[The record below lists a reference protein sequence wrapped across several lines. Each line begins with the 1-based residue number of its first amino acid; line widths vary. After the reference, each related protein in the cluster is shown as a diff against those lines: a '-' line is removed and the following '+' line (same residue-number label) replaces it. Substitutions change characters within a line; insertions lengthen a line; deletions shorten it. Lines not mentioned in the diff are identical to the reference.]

1 MTDNN
6 LQNVVNPYKDEGL
19 NKIYQILFC
28 DRIDRYKTPELVG
41 QFPWAG
47 IFKDSPDPDELQKI
61 IDHPHVETRPKILAY
76 RRLAEIGKPSSE
88 KELLGIVVEVALDEG
103 LDTLAAYKDGT
114 ARYINH
120 SEKIII
126 WDVPTPAS
134 KKLTKKLFGEG
145 KIIVKKIGPWEHD
158 RLPAPQRGYVRI
170 TLLVG
175 NELYFGEGPTEVLF
189 NDPIGKAA
197 LGEATMLLQ
206 YLTKQANWI

>member
-1 MTDNN
+1 MTDNDPQTN
-6 LQNVVNPYKDEGL
+6 GVPYRDDGL

-28 DRIDRYKTPELVG
+28 DRIDRYKTPELAG
-41 QFPWAG
+41 QFPWAE
-47 IFKDSPDPDELQKI
+47 IFKESPDPIELQKI
-61 IDHPHVETRPKILAY
+61 IDHPNIETRPKILAY

-126 WDVPTPAS
+126 WDVPTHES
-134 KKLTKKLFGEG
+134 REITGKLFEEG
-145 KIIVKKIGPWEHD
+145 RTIVKKIGPWEHD
-158 RLPAPQRGYVRI
+158 RLPAPQKGNVRI
-170 TLLVG
+170 TLLVRH
-175 NELYFGEGPTEVLF
+175 ELYFGEGPTEVLF

-197 LGEATMLLQ
+197 LGEATMFLQ